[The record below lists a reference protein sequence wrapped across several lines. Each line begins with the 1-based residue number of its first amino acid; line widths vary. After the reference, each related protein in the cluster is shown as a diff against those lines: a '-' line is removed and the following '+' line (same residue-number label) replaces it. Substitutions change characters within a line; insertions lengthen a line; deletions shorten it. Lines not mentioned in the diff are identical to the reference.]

1 MNMTYYL
8 SIIIKILL
16 AISIVSIIYLMVAFI
31 KNVGFTK
38 YLTKDDITQLY
49 NYQWTTDELDTL
61 NLIIVNRKTIFKL
74 IFIFT
79 LSAMFCII
87 TMVFLNN
94 AKVKDV
100 DDVQG
105 ILTASYC
112 NNISDI
118 EEKLQ
123 EYKPIMTKD
132 VYNELTP
139 DNIDNVNS
147 RYVNISSPMNEIR
160 IISSLTQ
167 GNQKFI
173 DFQILNNGLVVSNR
187 RVELIYSDGK
197 ISKFKETLEIP
208 VTMMADEDINRSLIQ
223 QEDDDNLEKAKYNK
237 EDDSNLNKSHINT
250 EKDSYNKENN
260 QEGPSNSE
268 QNNLSASDIFN

>member
-1 MNMTYYL
+1 MTYYL

-74 IFIFT
+74 ISIFT

-139 DNIDNVNS
+139 DNIDNINS

-208 VTMMADEDINRSLIQ
+208 VTMMADEDINKNLIQ
-223 QEDDDNLEKAKYNK
+223 QEDDNNLEKPKDHK
-237 EDDSNLNKSHINT
+237 EDEDSLNKSDVNT
-250 EKDSYNKENN
+250 KKEISNGENN
-260 QEGPSNSE
+260 QENSTNSE

>member
-1 MNMTYYL
+1 MTYYL

-74 IFIFT
+74 ISIFT
-79 LSAMFCII
+79 LSAMFCIV

-100 DDVQG
+100 DDIKG

-112 NNISDI
+112 NDISDI

-147 RYVNISSPMNEIR
+147 RYVNISSSMNEIR
-160 IISSLTQ
+160 IISSLSQ

-208 VTMMADEDINRSLIQ
+208 VTMMADEDINRNLVQ
-223 QEDDDNLEKAKYNK
+223 QEDDNNLEKLKDDKA
-237 EDDSNLNKSHINT
+237 DDSDLNKSYNDI
-250 EKDSYNKENN
+250 EKDSSNEENN
-260 QEGPSNSE
+260 QESPTNSE

>member
-1 MNMTYYL
+1 MTYYL

-16 AISIVSIIYLMVAFI
+16 AISIVSIIYLMVAFV
-31 KNVGFTK
+31 KNIGFTK
-38 YLTKDDITQLY
+38 YLTRDDITQLY
-49 NYQWTTDELDTL
+49 NYQWTADELDTL

-74 IFIFT
+74 ISIFT
-79 LSAMFCII
+79 LSAIFCIS

-94 AKVKDV
+94 AKVKNIE
-100 DDVQG
+100 DVQG

-118 EEKLQ
+118 EDKLQ

-139 DNIDNVNS
+139 DNIDNINS

-208 VTMMADEDINRSLIQ
+208 VTMMAEEEINRNLVQ
-223 QEDDDNLEKAKYNK
+223 QEDDHNLENP
-237 EDDSNLNKSHINT
+237 EDD
-250 EKDSYNKENN
+250 KENN
-260 QEGPSNSE
+260 NDLNSIQNNTKEGKQNKEIKEESPTNSE

>member
-1 MNMTYYL
+1 MTYYL

-74 IFIFT
+74 ISIFT

-197 ISKFKETLEIP
+197 ISKLKETLEIP

>member
-1 MNMTYYL
+1 MTYYL

-31 KNVGFTK
+31 KNIGFTK

-74 IFIFT
+74 ISIFT

-118 EEKLQ
+118 EDKLQ
-123 EYKPIMTKD
+123 EYKPIMTND
-132 VYNELTP
+132 VYNALTP

-147 RYVNISSPMNEIR
+147 RYANISSPMNEIR

-208 VTMMADEDINRSLIQ
+208 VTMMADEDINRNLVQ
-223 QEDDDNLEKAKYNK
+223 QEDGDNLEKSKYDK
-237 EDDSNLNKSHINT
+237 ENDSNVNKPHNNIDKVNSNE
-250 EKDSYNKENN
+250 EKKQEN
-260 QEGPSNSE
+260 PTNSE
-268 QNNLSASDIFN
+268 QNNLSANDIFN

>member
-1 MNMTYYL
+1 MTYYL

-74 IFIFT
+74 ISIFT

-208 VTMMADEDINRSLIQ
+208 VTTMADEDINRSLIQ

>member
-1 MNMTYYL
+1 MTYYL

-74 IFIFT
+74 ISIFT

-139 DNIDNVNS
+139 DNIDNINS

-208 VTMMADEDINRSLIQ
+208 VTMMADEDINRNLIQ
-223 QEDDDNLEKAKYNK
+223 QEDDNNLEKPKDNK
-237 EDDSNLNKSHINT
+237 EDEDSLNKSDVNT
-250 EKDSYNKENN
+250 EKENSNKENS
-260 QEGPSNSE
+260 QENPTNSE

>member
-1 MNMTYYL
+1 MTYYL

-74 IFIFT
+74 ISIFT

-208 VTMMADEDINRSLIQ
+208 VTMMADEDINRNLVQ
-223 QEDDDNLEKAKYNK
+223 QEDDNNLEKLKDDKA
-237 EDDSNLNKSHINT
+237 DDSDLNKSYNDI
-250 EKDSYNKENN
+250 EKDSSNEENN
-260 QEGPSNSE
+260 QESPTNSE

>member
-1 MNMTYYL
+1 MTYYL

-74 IFIFT
+74 ISIFT
-79 LSAMFCII
+79 LSAMFCIV

-94 AKVKDV
+94 AKVKDI
-100 DDVQG
+100 DDIKG

-112 NNISDI
+112 NDISDI

-123 EYKPIMTKD
+123 EYKPLITKD

-208 VTMMADEDINRSLIQ
+208 VTMMADEDINRNLVQ
-223 QEDDDNLEKAKYNK
+223 QEDDNNLEKLKDDKA
-237 EDDSNLNKSHINT
+237 DDSDLNKSYNNI
-250 EKDSYNKENN
+250 EKDSSSEDSN
-260 QEGPSNSE
+260 QENPANSE

>member
-1 MNMTYYL
+1 MTYYL

-74 IFIFT
+74 ISIFT
-79 LSAMFCII
+79 LSAMFCIV

-94 AKVKDV
+94 ARVKDV
-100 DDVQG
+100 DDIKG

-112 NNISDI
+112 NDISDI

-123 EYKPIMTKD
+123 EYKPLITKD

-208 VTMMADEDINRSLIQ
+208 VTMMADEDINRNLVQ
-223 QEDDDNLEKAKYNK
+223 QEDDNNLEKLKDDKA
-237 EDDSNLNKSHINT
+237 DDSDLNKSYNDI
-250 EKDSYNKENN
+250 EKDSSNEENN
-260 QEGPSNSE
+260 QESPTNSE

>member
-1 MNMTYYL
+1 MTYYL

-49 NYQWTTDELDTL
+49 NYQWSTDELDTL

-74 IFIFT
+74 ISIFT

-94 AKVKDV
+94 AKVRDV

-118 EEKLQ
+118 EEELQ

-139 DNIDNVNS
+139 DNIDNINS

-208 VTMMADEDINRSLIQ
+208 VTMMADEDINRNLIQ
-223 QEDDDNLEKAKYNK
+223 QEDDNNLEKPKDHK
-237 EDDSNLNKSHINT
+237 EDEDSLNKSDINT
-250 EKDSYNKENN
+250 KKEISNGENN
-260 QEGPSNSE
+260 QENPTNSE

>member
-1 MNMTYYL
+1 MTYYL

-74 IFIFT
+74 ISIFT

>member
-1 MNMTYYL
+1 MTYYL

-74 IFIFT
+74 ISIFT

-139 DNIDNVNS
+139 DNIDNINS

-208 VTMMADEDINRSLIQ
+208 VTMMADEDINRNLIQ
-223 QEDDDNLEKAKYNK
+223 QEDDNNLEKPKDHK
-237 EDDSNLNKSHINT
+237 EDEDSLNKSDVNT
-250 EKDSYNKENN
+250 EKEISNGENN
-260 QEGPSNSE
+260 QENPTNSE

>member
-1 MNMTYYL
+1 MTYYL

-74 IFIFT
+74 ISIFT

-112 NNISDI
+112 NNLSDI

>member
-1 MNMTYYL
+1 MTYYL

-74 IFIFT
+74 ISIFT

-139 DNIDNVNS
+139 DNIDNINS

-208 VTMMADEDINRSLIQ
+208 VTMMADEDINRNLIQ
-223 QEDDDNLEKAKYNK
+223 QEDDNNLEKPKDHK
-237 EDDSNLNKSHINT
+237 EDEDSLNKSDVNT
-250 EKDSYNKENN
+250 KKEISNGENN
-260 QEGPSNSE
+260 QENPTNSE

>member
-1 MNMTYYL
+1 MTYYL

-74 IFIFT
+74 ISIFT

-187 RVELIYSDGK
+187 RVELIYADGK

-268 QNNLSASDIFN
+268 QNNLSTSDIFN

>member
-1 MNMTYYL
+1 MTYYL

-74 IFIFT
+74 ISIFT
-79 LSAMFCII
+79 LSAMFCTI

-100 DDVQG
+100 DDIQG

>member
-1 MNMTYYL
+1 MTYYL

-74 IFIFT
+74 ISIFT

-139 DNIDNVNS
+139 DNIDNINS

-208 VTMMADEDINRSLIQ
+208 VTMMADEDINRNLIQ
-223 QEDDDNLEKAKYNK
+223 QEDDNNLEKPKDNK
-237 EDDSNLNKSHINT
+237 EDEDSLNKSDVNT
-250 EKDSYNKENN
+250 EKENSN
-260 QEGPSNSE
+260 EENSQENPTNSE

>member
-1 MNMTYYL
+1 MTYYL

-49 NYQWTTDELDTL
+49 NYQWSTDELDTL

-74 IFIFT
+74 ISIFT

-94 AKVKDV
+94 AKVRDV

-139 DNIDNVNS
+139 DNIDNINS

-208 VTMMADEDINRSLIQ
+208 VTMMADEDINRNLIQ
-223 QEDDDNLEKAKYNK
+223 QEDDNNLEKPKDHK
-237 EDDSNLNKSHINT
+237 EDEDSLNKSDINT
-250 EKDSYNKENN
+250 KKEISNGENN
-260 QEGPSNSE
+260 QENPTNSE

>member
-1 MNMTYYL
+1 MTYYL

-74 IFIFT
+74 ISIFT

-208 VTMMADEDINRSLIQ
+208 VTMMADKDINRSLIQ
-223 QEDDDNLEKAKYNK
+223 QEDDDNLEKVKYNK